1 MTHAPLRHRKRRA
14 PVAPASARI
23 APPCPVGRLPHI
35 PLRCDNPRRAA
46 GRRIAS
52 NPVNTGRTLPAR
64 LTAPAWRMTHS
75 PPLRDPRRA
84 LCGDES
90 PRRAAGQRIAS
101 NPVNTGR
108 TLPARP
114 PALAWRM
121 THSPPLSDS
130 HHDVHPEN
138 RQRIAPTPLTTGQPL
153 PARPAARRPAQH
165 SLAPAA
171 QKDDP

>member
-46 GRRIAS
+46 GR
-52 NPVNTGRTLPAR
+52 
-64 LTAPAWRMTHS
+64 
-75 PPLRDPRRA
+75 
-84 LCGDES
+84 
-90 PRRAAGQRIAS
+90 RIAS